1 MISLRLTELI
11 FNGLVG
17 INEKQEIVPELA
29 EKWEMPDRNTYI
41 FHLRKDDLAPA
52 RRRATEAV
60 HGRRRGLHVQYH
72 DAPQDHN
79 AAQGAL
85 RIHLQG

>member
-29 EKWEMPDRNTYI
+29 EKWDRSADNRTYS
-41 FHLRKDDLAPA
+41 FDHSAPSGNSGDLKPM
-52 RRRATEAV
+52 
-60 HGRRRGLHVQYH
+60 
-72 DAPQDHN
+72 
-79 AAQGAL
+79 
-85 RIHLQG
+85 